1 MRNVHADYGIN
12 MHRDHIIHGQEL
24 VMALGISVGCRVV
37 CMMCG
42 MLIDQEL
49 VKAVF
54 RESRSV
60 RSIQCTYVCMYDVL
74 SVRRLVFMLMFGH
87 DCGASN
93 G

>member
-12 MHRDHIIHGQEL
+12 MHRDHIIHGYEL

-49 VKAVF
+49 VKAVLQ
-54 RESRSV
+54 R
-60 RSIQCTYVCMYDVL
+60 IQIRAIDTMYICMYTRSMMHYQLD
-74 SVRRLVFMLMFGH
+74 
-87 DCGASN
+87 D
-93 G
+93 

>member
-12 MHRDHIIHGQEL
+12 MHRDHIIHGHEL

-49 VKAVF
+49 VKAVLQ
-54 RESRSV
+54 R
-60 RSIQCTYVCMYDVL
+60 IQIRAIDTMYICMYVY
-74 SVRRLVFMLMFGH
+74 S
-87 DCGASN
+87 
-93 G
+93 